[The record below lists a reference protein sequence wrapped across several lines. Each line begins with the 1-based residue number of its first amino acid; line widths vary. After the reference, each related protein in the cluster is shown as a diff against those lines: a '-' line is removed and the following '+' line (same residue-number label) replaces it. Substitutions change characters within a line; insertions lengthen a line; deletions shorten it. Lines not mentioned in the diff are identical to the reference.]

1 MMTKT
6 MALARGQE
14 GVRQTARDTPQAGG
28 DASSESEDSD
38 DSSDS
43 SDFDDQLRAEARSMC
58 ALGMCSWDILKA
70 LH

>member
-6 MALARGQE
+6 MALAREQE
-14 GVRQTARDTPQAGG
+14 GVRRTARDTPQAGG

-38 DSSDS
+38 DSSDL
-43 SDFDDQLRAEARSMC
+43 DDQLRAEARSMC
-58 ALGMCSWDILKA
+58 ALGMCSRDILKA